1 MEQSGRCTVLNSLFS
16 VAFSVEFTAY
26 FVHKLHMF
34 PCDVLVLLCRM
45 KVAVYSVTVII
56 VHGVGPKK
64 YLSLFCVYIKEAE
77 LKSTTF
83 DDHRKIAGHQ
93 KPRMESNSLQS
104 EKLKLKRNL

>member
-1 MEQSGRCTVLNSLFS
+1 V
-16 VAFSVEFTAY
+16 
-26 FVHKLHMF
+26 F

-93 KPRMESNSLQS
+93 KPRMESYSLQS